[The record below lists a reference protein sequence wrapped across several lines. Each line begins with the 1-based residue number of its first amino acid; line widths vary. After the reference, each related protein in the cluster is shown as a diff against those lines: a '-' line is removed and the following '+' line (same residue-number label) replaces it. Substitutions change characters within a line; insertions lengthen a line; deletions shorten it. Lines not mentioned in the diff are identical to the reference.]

1 MTQKVDT
8 DLQSGASIPSW
19 LETPPVS
26 EIDPPVDT
34 RLQELPLEKL
44 KWEDFE
50 RLCLRLVRLE
60 ANVEHCQLYGEP
72 GQKQEGI
79 DLYARQ
85 KFAEKYRVYQCKRVQ
100 GFGPAKIINAASD
113 FLAGEWAN
121 KTDTFVLCTT
131 ESLRSKERADELENQ
146 STLLRERGITLLPWD
161 SIELSIKLKSLP
173 KLVDDFFGRGWV
185 AAFCGVE
192 EAGKL
197 DKKLDA
203 SKVIEFRKKFAEF
216 YRRVFNT
223 HDPGLPIVTLG
234 EVSSLALEER
244 YVFPDVYDWRS
255 IAISPPAEIKESQ
268 ISREEMKQIAFGD
281 TGLEGEQQTVRSK
294 RPRIAYQQR
303 QIVGSWLAVAERSV
317 VLGGPGSGK
326 STLLRFIAIDLLE
339 ESPRLTLLSQ
349 KWGQFL
355 PVWVP
360 FALWTKMISNQTTAA
375 CSLSEI
381 LYSWLKSWDE
391 ERLWPLVQ
399 KVLED
404 ERLLLLVDGLDE
416 WTNESA
422 ARVALDRLLVFI
434 GQRNTPAIIT
444 SRPHG
449 FNRLGMQI
457 SGWRLGDLSD
467 FSTTQQKQLL
477 QIWFFHTL
485 RNIYK
490 DLAVAEVERKANAE
504 TEDFFT
510 ELQRSPDLR
519 ELSKVPLLLCLLI
532 YHRIHNARL
541 PQSRFKAY
549 DSLIEHLISVH
560 PQRRRAAALLSD
572 ASSELT
578 DDDVKRILAH
588 LGYHMQQ
595 QFEEGLID
603 HDKAGSIV
611 EEYLK
616 DCERGFGFQP
626 PEAHRYSRE
635 VLEVSENTIGIL
647 VRRSPTEIG
656 FFHRAFQEYLA
667 SYHLSRMSLAEQLS
681 VIETRFADPQ
691 WREII
696 LGLFQ
701 ITSRAED
708 IKQFIACI
716 KKKTGIAGLV
726 ERQAIELLFCETAFG
741 DFNCPV
747 NLARELAQET
757 FEQVELGTWMPHRE
771 RLLQGI
777 LDGLRST
784 KMKEI
789 IREKLKDWFP
799 CRAKW
804 RESIFTAMGSWP
816 LLPEVVKCLWKGI
829 HDEETINQRAAAR
842 ALGDLAK
849 SDSETGNLIASLARN
864 AIDPKIRAAAVEALL
879 RGWPDHEAIDGILN
893 NARLSMS
900 PELRLVSIVGRIQ
913 RQTQTEEDQD
923 ELIRLGSWEAGLDY
937 HWRDDVASALMNGWP
952 QSPKTKNAC
961 FKALRERIQDRK
973 QLEIEL
979 ATRILLQGYPQDED
993 VTNFCVN
1000 NIKYEKYPFLLLHR
1014 PDPWHLLSQN
1024 FRDNPPLVEAIDEWI
1039 PNQQYQEPEISR
1051 AAMVG
1056 RTPKAKAKLIS
1067 SLNSSFPFWAAEA
1080 LIEGWG
1086 MEDGEVAEKL
1096 MEFASGPASKASR
1109 IGFLL
1114 PQIIKDKA
1122 ICRNRLLE
1130 LLRDPE
1136 CSRPDFIMKG
1146 LRVLGDTQGDVE
1158 VVDTVLKL
1166 LPDRERWRNWNVIE
1180 WLILGYSSDQ
1190 RVKDIAKQEFSR
1202 RDGCY
1207 GAIASA
1213 YGNDDEVRQKIIDIA
1228 CPLPVPLRGMIAAS
1242 LGENT
1247 SDTEFT
1253 LSLLQLYDLEQ
1264 DEEVKTQASI
1274 GYHTRLKESGK
1285 DIKSVIDT
1293 LSKSIVCYGH
1303 DYEERRQAAFC
1314 GLVILD
1320 RLDIMKNAKETI
1332 GDDRQCA
1339 IAIIK
1344 GLSPNVPLL
1353 KHILQNWDDIKA
1365 ALADE
1370 FWPRLSKFHSDPLY
1384 IWNELCLFADQY
1396 PSPRNEALSFLEVR
1410 TERTSK
1416 PNILRFLGRV
1426 RPKSHLL
1433 LEYCLKA
1440 LHIGDDQQDSSG
1452 EEAVVAAELL
1462 GSNYAGDGDILA
1474 HIMTEKVRKRIYN
1487 KVILAL
1493 CEGWPESEELS
1504 LIFEIVADK
1513 KVPLF
1518 YPAYFQLICR
1528 KSESRVV
1535 FDAITKELSSFNYTH
1550 QFSLQAIYRPVI
1562 RRLQM
1567 DDSLLRMLTERL
1579 KDNPT
1584 ASEKATIPRLIGTA
1598 RGVTPELRSWSIKEL
1613 NRQLIAT
1620 QSPEVGVDLIMGELR
1635 PVVHSLL
1642 DVLNQPIWRES

>member
-1 MTQKVDT
+1 M
-8 DLQSGASIPSW
+8 
-19 LETPPVS
+19 
-26 EIDPPVDT
+26 
-34 RLQELPLEKL
+34 
-44 KWEDFE
+44 
-50 RLCLRLVRLE
+50 RLE
-60 ANVEHCQLYGEP
+60 ANVEHCQLYGKP
-72 GQKQEGI
+72 GQRQEGI

-100 GFGPAKIINAASD
+100 GFGPARIADAVSH
-113 FLAGEWAN
+113 FLAGEWIN
-121 KTDTFVLCTT
+121 KSDTFVLCTT
-131 ESLRSKERADELENQ
+131 ESLRSKDRADEFENQ

-161 SIELSIKLKSLP
+161 SGELSIKLKSLP
-173 KLVDDFFGRGWV
+173 PLVDDFFGRGWV
-185 AAFCGVE
+185 AAFCGKE
-192 EAGKL
+192 EADKL
-197 DKKLDA
+197 DKKLDV
-203 SKVIEFRKKFAEF
+203 SKVIEFRKKFSEF
-216 YRRVFNT
+216 YKRVFNT

-244 YVFPDVYDWRS
+244 YVLPDIYDWRTMT
-255 IAISPPAEIKESQ
+255 IPPPTEAKEVQ
-268 ISREEMKQIAFGD
+268 ISREEMKGSAFGD
-281 TGLEGEQQTVRSK
+281 MSFEGEQQMVRSQ
-294 RPRIAYQQR
+294 RPRITYQQR
-303 QIVGSWLAVAERSV
+303 QTVENWLAAAERSV
-317 VLGGPGSGK
+317 VFGGPGSGK
-326 STLLRFIAIDLLE
+326 SALLRFIAIDLLE

-360 FALWTKMISNQTTAA
+360 FALWTKMISNQATAA

-381 LYSWLKSWDE
+381 LHSWLKSWDE

-404 ERLLLLVDGLDE
+404 ERLLLLIDGLDE

-457 SGWRLGDLSD
+457 SGWQLGDLSD

-477 QIWFFHTL
+477 RIWFFHRLTT
-485 RNIYK
+485 IYK
-490 DLAVAEVERKANAE
+490 DSAPTEVERKAIAE
-504 TEDFFT
+504 TEDFSS

-578 DDDVKRILAH
+578 DGDLKRVLAH

-603 HDKAGSIV
+603 HHKAGSIV

-616 DCERGFGFQP
+616 DCERGFGFKQL
-626 PEAHRYSRE
+626 EAHRYSRE
-635 VLEVSENTIGIL
+635 VLDISENTIGIL

-667 SYHLSRMSLAEQLS
+667 SYHLSRMSLAEQLA

-708 IKQFIACI
+708 IKQFVACI
-716 KKKTGIAGLV
+716 KKKARTADLV
-726 ERQAIELLFCETAFG
+726 EQHAIELLLCETAFG

-757 FEQVELGTWMPHRE
+757 FEQVELGAWMPHRE
-771 RLLQGI
+771 RLLRGI

-804 RESIFTAMGSWP
+804 RENIFTAMGSWP
-816 LLPEVVKCLWKGI
+816 LLPKVVECLWKGI
-829 HDEETINQRAAAR
+829 HDEEAINQRAAAR
-842 ALGDLAK
+842 ALASLAK
-849 SDSETGNLIASLARN
+849 SNSETGNRIASLARN
-864 AIDPKIRAAAVEALL
+864 SIDPKIRAAAIEALL
-879 RGWPDHEAIDGILN
+879 GGWPNHGGIESILN

-900 PELRLVSIVGRIQ
+900 PQLRLVSILGRIQ
-913 RQTQTEEDQD
+913 RQTQTEEDQE
-923 ELIRLGSWEAGLDY
+923 ELIRLGSWKAGLDY

-961 FKALRERIQDRK
+961 LKALRERRQDRE

-979 ATRILLQGYPQDED
+979 ATRILLEGYPQDED
-993 VTNFCVN
+993 VTNFCVHD
-1000 NIKYEKYPFLLLHR
+1000 IKYEKYPFPLLHT

-1024 FRDNPPLVEAIDEWI
+1024 FRDNPLLVEAIDEWI
-1039 PNQQYQEPEISR
+1039 PNQQEFQEPEISR

-1067 SLNSSFPFWAAEA
+1067 IHNSSFPHWAARA

-1086 MEDGEVAEKL
+1086 MEDTEVAEKM

-1122 ICRNRLLE
+1122 MCRSRLLE

-1136 CSRPDFIMKG
+1136 CLRPDFVMQG
-1146 LRVLGDTQGDVE
+1146 LKALGDTQGDVE
-1158 VVDTVLKL
+1158 VVDIVVNL
-1166 LPDRERWRNWNVIE
+1166 LLNRQGWRYENVVA
-1180 WLILGYSSDQ
+1180 WLIMGYSSDQ
-1190 RVKDIAKQEFSR
+1190 RVKDIAKQEFSK

-1213 YGNDDEVRQKIIDIA
+1213 YGTDEEIQQKIIGIA
-1228 CPLPVPLRGMIAAS
+1228 CPLPVPLRGAIAAN
-1242 LGENT
+1242 LGESA
-1247 SDTEFT
+1247 SDTEST

-1264 DEEVKTQASI
+1264 DEEVKTRASI
-1274 GYHTRLKESGK
+1274 SYHTRLKESGK
-1285 DIKSVIDT
+1285 DTKPAIET
-1293 LSKSIVCYGH
+1293 LSKSIVCYGPDH
-1303 DYEERRQAAFC
+1303 EERRQAAFC
-1314 GLVILD
+1314 GLVIFN
-1320 RLDIMKNAKETI
+1320 RLDIMKDAKETI

-1339 IAIIK
+1339 ISIIK

-1353 KHILQNWDDIKA
+1353 KYILQNWNDIKA
-1365 ALADE
+1365 ALGDE

-1396 PSPRNEALSFLEVR
+1396 PSPRDEALSFLEAR
-1410 TERTSK
+1410 TEQTSK

-1426 RPKSHLL
+1426 RPKSRLL

-1440 LHIGDDQQDSSG
+1440 LLIGDDRQDSSG

-1462 GSNYAGDGDILA
+1462 GVDYAGDSDLLA
-1474 HIMTEKVRKRIYN
+1474 HIMTERARKQVYE
-1487 KVILAL
+1487 KVILVL
-1493 CEGWPESEELS
+1493 CEGWPESEELG
-1504 LIFEIVADK
+1504 LIFEVIK
-1513 KVPLF
+1513 TKNVPLS
-1518 YPAYFQLICR
+1518 YPAYFQLISR
-1528 KSESRVV
+1528 KSKSEIV
-1535 FDAITKELSSFNYTH
+1535 FKAIINELSSFDYIKEYH
-1550 QFSLQAIYRPVI
+1550 MQAISRPVL
-1562 RRLQM
+1562 RRLQT
-1567 DDSLLRMLTERL
+1567 DNNLAAMLTKKL
-1579 KDNPT
+1579 KDDPT
-1584 ASEKATIPRLIGTA
+1584 ASEKATIPRLIAAA
-1598 RGVTPELRSWSIKEL
+1598 RGITPELRVWSNEEL
-1613 NRQLIAT
+1613 NRQLT
-1620 QSPEVGVDLIMGELR
+1620 GKQSPQVGVDLIMGELR

-1642 DVLNQPIWRES
+1642 DVLNQPAWKEAWGET